1 MAKVVGTSDSLVF
14 FSDNN
19 KGVVV
24 DKNLNL
30 VVEVDDSRKLASSRH
45 WVPSDEVF
53 SDAINDLA
61 TGALASLDITVVAS
75 AGRMYTIPKGVQNE
89 AKKALA
95 WHKEFHRGGTP
106 VGLNTARTLANGGQ
120 VGLRVIRHIAK
131 YFPRHEVD
139 KKAEGFNPGE
149 KNFPSNG
156 RIAWALWGSDAG
168 WRWAQAIVERENK
181 KAITAD
187 GYTLPGYVPDYSE
200 YARATNYDADTDA
213 FKDAYELGPM
223 IGPTFMTRVRL
234 DGSGMDRLYK
244 IDLDGQVYVWDDANW
259 DDLGHVDGD
268 IWTYDKA
275 LDDPYDMCQKDWIVV
290 DADSAVII
298 SARLQQNPFTFVS
311 VDDVDSDEAML
322 VSQALPDIDWDMVD
336 FAITAVGAPVVPT
349 DKVYTPEERSK
360 NASSQVRDAGGKFAA
375 QGARV
380 VIGGD
385 TQNGVGS
392 VTAINPDTKNLTVK
406 LDNGKTVEVPANTTQ
421 GVGAYLNDVAGSTTA
436 ETPPIDTNGILGQPR
451 TPIDSPTAQIPGT
464 LPQMTSQDL
473 QDILNN
479 FPAWVQ
485 AQRDAFVAGQAA
497 LPKGSPL
504 PSMPKP
510 TMTQADATKYQSDL
524 EKQTGAHLA
533 LDAYQHP
540 LLASWLNKTTTT
552 PAGGTLT
559 PNRLWY
565 QPIQG
570 PASAV
575 STSTPY
581 AVTSAGEQ
589 KDAAPVNDEDT
600 KAKAAPAT
608 ELTPDTTDVQPIY
621 AAVVS
626 PDDPRAVLEL
636 ISIVPGSS
644 KSNTPMTYKRANG
657 KWIRDDGILADLN
670 SATPPPVVPLDSAT
684 LDSVLTQVDGVTASI
699 YTTDHILTTLWGPRQ
714 DIMQAALVAVGE
726 GGLDRDRGNAE
737 NLRRYWVHGKGALK
751 IRWGTPGDWKRCV
764 RHLMKYLGPR
774 AKGYCQLRHHEA
786 TGMWTA
792 QHAKLDR
799 MGRGKHNSS
808 LDQFDYPH
816 LNKKQEMN
824 PATDIPQDDLAMPL
838 EQIAQENDPH
848 FDSTWTPDDN
858 IIFLL
863 VNMLSDENPN
873 VEDDQDPNM
882 YAVTAA
888 FEGGLDRN
896 RGNAE
901 KLRRYWLYG
910 KGALKIRWNTPGDW
924 TRCYHHLMKYMGPRA
939 KGYCALRHHEATG
952 MWTGD
957 KKHLAEEGKKSKY
970 HGNFSTELVSLDKFL
985 ENSYLNAK
993 ARDARNRMNVIAS
1006 GELPTAPLGDG
1017 AGFTIPL
1024 VIPEDTDSGDGRR
1037 FQKGAIEM
1045 RDLPLPL
1052 MWQIKT
1058 ADGHSGSVVVGRIDH
1073 MERTDEGIGNATGVF
1088 DTGVYGQEAE
1098 RLVRNGFI
1106 RGVSADMDKF
1116 EAEEEA
1122 STEPLGEENKVGNSR
1137 LNITKARV
1145 MGVTIVPKPAFQECR
1160 IILNE
1165 DNNDTS
1171 NQEATTVLPDG
1182 VYVEDMDPSEAATLV
1197 ACGFVAGAIPVVPPS
1212 DWFTDPKLQKAT
1224 PLTVTDEGRVFGH
1237 IAAWHVD
1244 HIGMS
1249 FGTRPPRSKSKYAYF
1264 HTGVVR
1270 TDAGNDIPVGQ
1281 LTLAGGHASLEASAQ
1296 AAARHYDDT
1305 ASAVAD
1311 VHAGEDAHG
1320 IWVAGALRPSAT
1332 PEQIRALRASAPSG
1346 DWRPIKGSLELVAV
1360 CQVNVPGFPI
1370 ARARV
1375 ASGQVMALVAA
1386 GASVLAKMKSDPVAE
1401 LASRIEKLEQLELAE
1416 LSAKAD
1422 AVRARFAPMMEQKKA
1437 ELTSRMTELSS
1448 RVKDEPVDMGDFT
1461 YISYRE
1467 RKALAE
1473 KGQALPD
1480 GSFPIRNS
1488 DDLKNAIQSVGR
1500 AHPGRQ
1506 DMVKSHI
1513 VKRARQLGET
1523 DMVPDE
1529 WKTAASNLEFT
1540 VKNLRQRLAAI
1551 SASAGLSVDGSALT
1565 ELTVVSQKTREHLA
1579 KTGAALPDG
1588 SYPIRNEKDLKNAI
1602 HAYGRSTKGDRAKV
1616 RSHIRKR
1623 AKSLGKEH
1631 LIPENWKAAS
1641 IQEFADT
1648 PTDTET
1654 PVNLG
1659 KPSAVEVKDQPVQP
1673 KYNAETQPRDEKGK
1687 FSDVLARLGD
1697 SFGPDG
1703 APKDIAEK
1711 IAETRQANEDGRIE
1725 DAAKAGN
1732 QLLEVVDRIDS
1743 HAMDPKA
1750 LDSVREAA
1758 KELGSVIANLP
1769 LNFNDQTQVMRF
1781 SDLPLETQNL
1791 VRQMIDRVN
1800 THIGQK
1806 DGDVATKDI
1815 RDFMS
1820 GNVMFNQSQVS
1831 SEMSKLLRIL
1841 T

>member
-1 MAKVVGTSDSLVF
+1 MPKAVGTSNSLVF
-14 FSDNN
+14 FSENN
-19 KGVVV
+19 KGVVI

-30 VVEVDDSRKLASSRH
+30 VVQVDDARKLASSYH
-45 WVPSDEVF
+45 WVPSDEEF
-53 SDAINDLA
+53 SSSVTDLA
-61 TGALASLDITVVAS
+61 AGALTSLEITVVAS

-89 AKKALA
+89 AKRALA
-95 WHKEFHRGGTP
+95 WHKEHHRGGTP
-106 VGLNTARTLANGGQ
+106 VGLNTARTLSNGGQ

-139 KKAEGFNPGE
+139 KKAKGFEPGE
-149 KNFPSNG
+149 PNFPSNG
-156 RIAWALWGSDAG
+156 RIAWALWGGDAG

-181 KAITAD
+181 KAVTAD

-200 YARATNYDADTDA
+200 YARAVSYDADTNA
-213 FKDAYELGPM
+213 FKDAYKLGPM

-275 LDDPYDMCQKDWIVV
+275 LDDPYDTCQKDWIVV

-298 SARLQQNPFTFVS
+298 SARLQQNPFTLVS
-311 VDDVDSDEAML
+311 VDDIDADEAML

-392 VTAINPDTKNLTVK
+392 VTAINPDTKNLTIK
-406 LDNGKTVEVPANTTQ
+406 LDSGKTVEVPANTTQ

-473 QDILNN
+473 QSILSN
-479 FPAWVQ
+479 FPAWVKE
-485 AQRDAFVAGQAA
+485 QRDAFLAGQPKVPAA
-497 LPKGSPL
+497 PAPTASPSAVN
-504 PSMPKP
+504 PV
-510 TMTQADATKYQSDL
+510 DAAHAQDAKYQKEM
-524 EKQTGAHLA
+524 EKMTGKNLA
-533 LDAYQHP
+533 VDAYQHP
-540 LLASWLNKTTTT
+540 LLAAWLNKTVTT

-559 PNRLWY
+559 PNRVWY

-581 AVTSAGEQ
+581 AVTSAGDVKEEETP
-589 KDAAPVNDEDT
+589 KP
-600 KAKAAPAT
+600 KAEVGT

-621 AAVVS
+621 AAIVS

-636 ISIVPGSS
+636 VSVVPGSS
-644 KSNTPMTYKRANG
+644 KSNTPMTYKRVNG
-657 KWIRDDGILADLN
+657 KWIRDEGILADLN
-670 SATPPPVVPLDSAT
+670 SATPPPIVPLDSAT
-684 LDSVLTQVDGVTASI
+684 LGSVLTQVDGVTASL
-699 YTTDHILTTLWGPRQ
+699 YTADHVLTALWGPRQ
-714 DIMQAALVAVGE
+714 DIMQAALMAA
-726 GGLDRDRGNAE
+726 GGLDRNRGNAE
-737 NLRRYWVHGKGALK
+737 TLRRYWTHGKGALK

-799 MGRGKHNSS
+799 GKHNSS

-816 LNKKQEMN
+816 LVKQPEMN
-824 PATDIPQDDLAMPL
+824 PATDIPHDDLEMPL
-838 EQIAQENDPH
+838 EQISRENDPH

-863 VNMLSDENPN
+863 VDMLTDESPN
-873 VEDDQDPNM
+873 AEDDQDPNA

-910 KGALKIRWNTPGDW
+910 KGAAKIRWNTPGDW

-957 KKHLAEEGKKSKY
+957 SKHLAEEGKKSQH
-970 HGNFSTELVSLDKFL
+970 HGNFNTELVSLDKFL

-1024 VIPEDTDSGDGRR
+1024 VIPEDKDSGDGRR

-1122 STEPLGEENKVGNSR
+1122 STETLGEENKVGNSR

-1270 TDAGNDIPVGQ
+1270 TDAGIDAPVGQ

-1422 AVRARFAPMMEQKKA
+1422 AIRARFAPVREQKKLELGARMA
-1437 ELTSRMTELSS
+1437 ELAT

-1461 YISYRE
+1461 YVSYRE
-1467 RKALAE
+1467 RKVLAG

-1488 DDLKNAIQSVGR
+1488 EDLKNAIHTVGR

-1513 VKRARQLGET
+1513 VKRARQLGEA
-1523 DMVPDE
+1523 DLVPED
-1529 WKTAASNLEFT
+1529 WKTAAGNLEFT
-1540 VKNLRQRLAAI
+1540 VKNLRERLAAI
-1551 SASAGLSVDGSALT
+1551 SASAGLSVDGSQLT
-1565 ELTVVSQKTREHLA
+1565 ELTVVSDKAREKLA
-1579 KTGAALPDG
+1579 KSGEALPDG

-1616 RSHIRKR
+1616 RAHIRKR
-1623 AKSLGKEH
+1623 AKALGKET

-1641 IQEFADT
+1641 VQEFADA
-1648 PTDTET
+1648 PIIET
-1654 PVNLG
+1654 PVDLG

-1703 APKDIAEK
+1703 APKDIADK
-1711 IAETRQANEDGRIE
+1711 IAETKQANEDGRLD

-1732 QLLEVVDRIDS
+1732 ELLEVVDRIDS
-1743 HAMDPKA
+1743 HALDPKA
-1750 LDSVREAA
+1750 LDSVRSAA

-1769 LNFNDQTQVMRF
+1769 LNFGDQTKVMRF

-1791 VRQMIDRVN
+1791 VREMIDRVN
-1800 THIGQK
+1800 KHIGQK
-1806 DGDVATKDI
+1806 DGEVATKGV

-1820 GNVMFNQSQVS
+1820 GSIMFNQSQIS